1 MNHRKLLAVVA
12 TAGGLLA
19 MGSAHAIAPAAAAGI
34 AALAGAA
41 VGTAAA
47 QANPPAVA
55 VVPAAPTVAV
65 VPHSPTMVM
74 GAPPVV
80 HHEVI
85 PAPGPGYHFEQG
97 HYVLSNGVATWVPGQ
112 WVPDHLQH

>member
-1 MNHRKLLAVVA
+1 MNHKKLIAVVA
-12 TAGGLLA
+12 ATGGLVA
-19 MGSAHAIAPAAAAGI
+19 MSSAHAIAPAAAAGI

-55 VVPAAPTVAV
+55 IVPAAPAVAY
-65 VPHSPTMVM
+65 VPTSPTMVM

-80 HHEVI
+80 HQQVI
-85 PAPGPGYHFEQG
+85 PSPGPGYHFEQG
-97 HYVLSNGVATWVPGQ
+97 HHVISNGVATWVPGQ
-112 WVPDHLQH
+112 WVPDHPQD

>member
-1 MNHRKLLAVVA
+1 MNHKKLIAVAA
-12 TAGGLLA
+12 TACGLLA

-80 HHEVI
+80 HQEVI
-85 PAPGPGYHFEQG
+85 PAPGADYHFQQG
-97 HYVLSNGVATWVPGQ
+97 HYVVSNGVATWVPGQ
-112 WVPDHLQH
+112 WVPNHVD